1 MFRYYDVTDG
11 AILIDDQDIRE
22 VQQNSLQSTIGIVSQ
37 NTALFNDT
45 LLYNIS
51 YGNPNASDAE
61 IEQSIKNSHLDL
73 FLKSLPEGLNT
84 VIGEHGLKL
93 SGGER
98 QRVAIARV
106 LLKNPSI
113 FVFDEATSSLDTK
126 TEHLIQE
133 NIEEVS
139 RNATTLIIAHRLST
153 VIHADQILVLDHGAL
168 AEVGTHNEL
177 LKLDGLYAQLW
188 EKQTREKSN

>member
-1 MFRYYDVTDG
+1 V
-11 AILIDDQDIRE
+11 
-22 VQQNSLQSTIGIVSQ
+22 
-37 NTALFNDT
+37 
-45 LLYNIS
+45 
-51 YGNPNASDAE
+51 
-61 IEQSIKNSHLDL
+61 
-73 FLKSLPEGLNT
+73 
-84 VIGEHGLKL
+84 GEHGLKL

-106 LLKNPSI
+106 LLKNPAI

-153 VIHADQILVLDHGAL
+153 VIHADQIFVLNHGTL
-168 AEVGTHNEL
+168 AEHGTHHEL
-177 LKLDGLYAQLW
+177 LNHGGLYAQLW
-188 EKQTREKSN
+188 EKQTREKRSDI